1 MDDMKAQGANGF
13 IWSIGSE
20 VPVNT
25 LSSQLSEKYAV
36 DTIASMG
43 HGATPSSGTIVDS
56 IGDAYDYT
64 DFKLSVYGY
73 TGKAILRTSVLSEV
87 EPAIY

>member
-1 MDDMKAQGANGF
+1 
-13 IWSIGSE
+13 
-20 VPVNT
+20 
-25 LSSQLSEKYAV
+25 
-36 DTIASMG
+36 MG

>member
-1 MDDMKAQGANGF
+1 
-13 IWSIGSE
+13 
-20 VPVNT
+20 
-25 LSSQLSEKYAV
+25 
-36 DTIASMG
+36 MG

-73 TGKAILRTSVLSEV
+73 TEQYSEHLC
-87 EPAIY
+87 YQK